1 MKEVLYLLRYV
12 AYFLQP
18 KDEQLRKQILD
29 EYTGTGEDRVKNRD
43 GLIEVLG
50 DVVFVIPA
58 IKTANA
64 HRDAG
69 APVYLYEFQH
79 SPSFLKDKR
88 PSFVKSG
95 HGDEIFSVFGFCF
108 TVSHIKLGSA
118 CSEEDERLDK
128 IMMGYWGNFAR
139 TGSPNGQGLVHWPK
153 YGDKEDYLA
162 IDATNQNVFQ
172 GLKKDKLVVLTQIL
186 PEDVNEQKD
195 TGHTEF

>member
-1 MKEVLYLLRYV
+1 MFISCWFFGKQLLSPLSEDIFHHAIAESGTAALQLLV
-12 AYFLQP
+12 QDDPQPALQP

-108 TVSHIKLGSA
+108 TVSHIKLGS
-118 CSEEDERLDK
+118 K
-128 IMMGYWGNFAR
+128 FYQW
-139 TGSPNGQGLVHWPK
+139 
-153 YGDKEDYLA
+153 
-162 IDATNQNVFQ
+162 
-172 GLKKDKLVVLTQIL
+172 
-186 PEDVNEQKD
+186 
-195 TGHTEF
+195 